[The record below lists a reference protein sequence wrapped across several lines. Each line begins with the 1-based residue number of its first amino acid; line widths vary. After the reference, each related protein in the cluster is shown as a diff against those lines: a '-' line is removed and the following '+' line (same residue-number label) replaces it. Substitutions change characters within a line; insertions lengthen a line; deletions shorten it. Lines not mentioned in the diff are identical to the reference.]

1 LSYIELSTENK
12 GSQGNAPPKN
22 PECEEFKTN
31 ISGDN
36 LILKNTELFNG
47 MSYAD
52 LLREWLI
59 WLHSDSPT
67 YRGYRGE
74 ICYLHGN
81 ISYYYDSQTNIRK
94 QAEKFENK
102 ARNTDDKIFRGDIIF
117 SDTPIFVP
125 LINSI
130 YSVNET
136 LPYEGRT
143 LESIAD
149 CLFICR
155 RDMHEGG
162 PMWFTIQKKGCPE
175 INLKNKACYVETP
188 SFKMTVTKNSPLRD
202 YFEMP
207 IAPGEHDTVTTGYI
221 AMIKNLPAG
230 EYRLRYG
237 GIGRGGY
244 FTDAVHDFIV
254 KLVEKKEEV
263 GKRNFKVEHSD
274 SGYDEFKPPSLE
286 DKLEPM
292 YNKPKARQSKPQP
305 KQS

>member
-1 LSYIELSTENK
+1 LSYIELSTKNK
-12 GSQGNAPPKN
+12 GSQGSNTPPKN
-22 PECEEFKTN
+22 PECEKFETN

-94 QAEKFENK
+94 QAENLENK
-102 ARNTDDKIFRGDIIF
+102 ARNKDDKIFRGDIIF

-125 LINSI
+125 LINSM

-162 PMWFTIQKKGCPE
+162 PIWFTIQKKGCPE
-175 INLKNKACYVETP
+175 INLKNKACYAESP
-188 SFKMTVTKNSPLRD
+188 SLKMTVTKNSPL
-202 YFEMP
+202 
-207 IAPGEHDTVTTGYI
+207 
-221 AMIKNLPAG
+221 
-230 EYRLRYG
+230 
-237 GIGRGGY
+237 RGGY

-254 KLVEKKEEV
+254 KPVKETEEV
-263 GKRNFKVEHSD
+263 GKRILNVEHPN

-292 YNKPKARQSKPQP
+292 YNKPEDGQSKPQP